1 MALNQFQH
9 CGLNVTLN
17 MLSGKWKPVILFY
30 LFHNDKM
37 RFTELWRVIPKVAKK
52 VLLEQLRDL
61 EMNRLVIREEKNT
74 FPPEVY
80 YSLSERGK
88 SLGPALAALEDW
100 ANLNAAEEV
109 AEVRRLTKP
118 VVGLASK

>member
-1 MALNQFQH
+1 
-9 CGLNVTLN
+9 
-17 MLSGKWKPVILFY
+17 
-30 LFHNDKM
+30 M

-52 VLLEQLRDL
+52 VLLEHLKDM
-61 EMNRLVIREEKNT
+61 EVNRLITREEKHT

-100 ANLNAAEEV
+100 ANLHAAEEV
-109 AEVRRLTKP
+109 AEVRRQTKP
-118 VVGLASK
+118 VIGLEYK